1 MQAFLTRAMT
11 RDASPL
17 IGPGEGPAAVVETP
31 GGAAPVV
38 LICEHASNRIPAA
51 LDGLGLDAA
60 ARVSHAAWD
69 IGALELA
76 RALSARLDAPLVR
89 SRISRLVYDC
99 NRPPEAP
106 GAMPAR
112 SEAFEV
118 PGNRDLTEAQR
129 ASRVRDV
136 YQPFRDLLTRTLDA
150 KGPCTVITVHS
161 FTPVYDGVSRTVE
174 LGLLHDA
181 DPALAQAMLRAAPG
195 HLDLM
200 TELNEPYSA
209 ADGVTHTL
217 RAHATPRNLP
227 NVMIEVRNDLLGDA
241 PAIERI
247 ADGLA
252 GMIRASIPAMQE
264 AGH

>member
-1 MQAFLTRAMT
+1 MT

-31 GGAAPVV
+31 GGSAPIV
-38 LICEHASNRIPAA
+38 LVCEHASNRIPAA
-51 LDGLGLDAA
+51 LDGLGLDDT

-89 SRISRLVYDC
+89 SRVSRLVYDC
-99 NRPPEAP
+99 NRPPEAA
-106 GAMPAR
+106 GAMPER

-129 ASRVRDV
+129 ARRVRDV
-136 YQPFRDLLTRTLDA
+136 YQPFRDLLSRTLDA
-150 KGPCTVITVHS
+150 KAPCTMVTVHS
-161 FTPVYDGVSRTVE
+161 FTPVYDGVSRAVE

-181 DPALAQAMLRAAPG
+181 DASLAQAMLDAAPA

-200 TELNEPYSA
+200 TMLNEPYSA

-217 RAHATPRNLP
+217 REHATPRGLP

-241 PAIERI
+241 PAIEKI

-252 GMIRASIPAMQE
+252 GMIRACVPAVPE
-264 AGH
+264 AAR